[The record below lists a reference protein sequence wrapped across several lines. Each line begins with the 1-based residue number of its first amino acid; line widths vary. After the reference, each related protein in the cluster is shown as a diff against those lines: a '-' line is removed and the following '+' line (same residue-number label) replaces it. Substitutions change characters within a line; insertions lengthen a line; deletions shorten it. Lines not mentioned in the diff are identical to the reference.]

1 LVPIVFCRKDQA
13 ATTLFGRIG
22 KSENTFVTIPNVYT
36 LEKGAGG
43 TSIYTKCSSPLA
55 AFDLSLSRIPP
66 LRIHFRMHPR

>member
-22 KSENTFVTIPNVYT
+22 KSENTFATIPNVYP

-43 TSIYTKCSSPLA
+43 TNILDHCN
-55 AFDLSLSRIPP
+55 SLIFF
-66 LRIHFRMHPR
+66 L